1 MSKRNGKNKLH
12 LENLN
17 KINHIDKRLKK
28 KKVRENQDETSKLIS
43 QRKTI
48 QQKLKTSR

>member
-1 MSKRNGKNKLH
+1 MSKRNGKNKIR

-17 KINHIDKRLKK
+17 KINQIDKRLKR
-28 KKVRENQDETSKLIS
+28 KKVRDNQDETSRLIS